1 MDKVYAGCIMV
12 DENELDIMLDS
23 LKSKIY
29 EDCDT
34 DEHFDNLTKLY
45 VKLLKEKEDI
55 QRERAKY
62 ESKTQSI

>member
-1 MDKVYAGCIMV
+1 MDKVYQGCMMV
-12 DENELDIMLDS
+12 DENELDILLDS
-23 LKSKIY
+23 LKAEIY
-29 EDCDT
+29 ESCDT